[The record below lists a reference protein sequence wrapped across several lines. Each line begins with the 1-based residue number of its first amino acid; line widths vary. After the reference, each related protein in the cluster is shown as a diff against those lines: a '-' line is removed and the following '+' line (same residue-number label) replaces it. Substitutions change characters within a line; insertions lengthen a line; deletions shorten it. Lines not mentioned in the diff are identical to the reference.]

1 MPRTTTRGT
10 TDGAL
15 SVDVRFLSREGMLK
29 EGYRGSLTWRSGE
42 REIASIGVEASGDV
56 VRFRYRDQSGLVDLP
71 IQIDTTPVNFGS
83 WRSWFLCPSCSRR
96 CAILYAPRFACRLC
110 MDLSYQSER
119 TGRRFLALKKTA
131 RVLARLGGVDTFPPK
146 PKGQWQKTYDGL
158 CREYTEGLH
167 AFAGEVME
175 GAG

>member
-1 MPRTTTRGT
+1 
-10 TDGAL
+10 
-15 SVDVRFLSREGMLK
+15 
-29 EGYRGSLTWRSGE
+29 
-42 REIASIGVEASGDV
+42 
-56 VRFRYRDQSGLVDLP
+56 
-71 IQIDTTPVNFGS
+71 
-83 WRSWFLCPSCSRR
+83 
-96 CAILYAPRFACRLC
+96 